1 MTSRLLNERRQSRIN
16 RTRELILA
24 KGLSG
29 LLNNK
34 KWLEIFE
41 HLENERTAFDIKL
54 LSEDH
59 LRHADFILELENTSV
74 LVDNTGDFVDFLEI
88 EFLRIRK
95 DDTFVKHLD
104 NLEVDHLDEAEN
116 LIIIQG
122 YR

>member
-29 LLNNK
+29 LLNNT

>member
-16 RTRELILA
+16 RTRELIRT

-29 LLNNK
+29 LLNNT
-34 KWLEIFE
+34 KWFEIFD
-41 HLENERTAFDIKL
+41 HLENARTAFDIKL

-74 LVDNTGDFVDFLEI
+74 LVDNTGDFIDFLEI
-88 EFLRIRK
+88 EFLKIRK
-95 DDTFVKHLD
+95 NDTLAKHLD
-104 NLEVDHLDEAEN
+104 NLKVDNFDEADN
-116 LIIIQG
+116 IIIQG

>member
-16 RTRELILA
+16 RTRELIRT

-29 LLNNK
+29 LLNNT
-34 KWLEIFE
+34 KWFEIFD
-41 HLENERTAFDIKL
+41 HLENARTTFDIKL

-74 LVDNTGDFVDFLEI
+74 LVDNTGDFIDFLEI
-88 EFLRIRK
+88 EFLKIRK
-95 DDTFVKHLD
+95 NDTLAKHLD
-104 NLEVDHLDEAEN
+104 NLKVDNFDEADN
-116 LIIIQG
+116 IIIQG